1 MCCRLSST
9 VRYPAHQRNCATL
22 TVTLCSV
29 RGTFATITSPC
40 PSWRACVASGR
51 GNWCTMWPTRRYP
64 LWTSRETSM
73 NYCLSFSLS
82 LSPPSLSLPTSSLL
96 LSHYRYSIESNQ
108 LLRMELN
115 WRSSYLMYFNS
126 QSECDRVGVSLSCPT
141 PCHAHRKFAVL
152 DVSRQ
157 DEFSPLK
164 NAEGAPSDT
173 PTTCRDALM
182 SLHYRQLIGSGG
194 VVSVENGTPPRYL
207 PANQIAHL
215 DVMGVAYC
223 YIIFNFN

>member
-1 MCCRLSST
+1 MLQVVEYSEISSSSAELRHPNGDIVFSAGNICNHYFTVPFLESVCSQWEGQLVHHVANKKIPFVDESGNKYELLS
-9 VRYPAHQRNCATL
+9 L
-22 TVTLCSV
+22 
-29 RGTFATITSPC
+29 F
-40 PSWRACVASGR
+40 
-51 GNWCTMWPTRRYP
+51 
-64 LWTSRETSM
+64 
-73 NYCLSFSLS
+73 LS
-82 LSPPSLSLPTSSLL
+82 LSPPPSLSLPTSSLL